1 MSYRMNWNPPPEV
14 VDIMNRALKAPL
26 VSREERAAADS
37 HAPVLDQ
44 SGIEGVLPHRNP
56 FLLVD
61 RVTLLD
67 VDRNLIVGHYDL
79 ARAADVLAGHFPAY
93 PVWPGALQVEAIT
106 QTGTILALMRADCP
120 TSESFALV
128 RTLARFLRPIVPGA
142 DVEIICTVAE
152 DGLLGTMVGQ
162 CLQHGAICS
171 VAAVTGM

>member
-1 MSYRMNWNPPPEV
+1 MNWNPPAEV
-14 VDIMNRALKAPL
+14 LEIMNRALKTPL
-26 VSREERAAADS
+26 VPREERAAADGR
-37 HAPVLDQ
+37 APVLDR
-44 SGIEGVLPHRNP
+44 SGIEGVLPHRDP

-67 VDRNLIVGHYDL
+67 VDRNLIVGRYDL
-79 ARAADVLAGHFPAY
+79 ARAAAVLSGHFPGH

-106 QTGTILALMRADCP
+106 QAGTILALKRADVP
-120 TSESFALV
+120 ASESFALV

-162 CLQHGAICS
+162 CLQHGALCS